1 MEESKS
7 TAQHAYGQL
16 NRQGYRD
23 VKLHMIF
30 VGAMGTIY
38 RDHTDI
44 PLEDLDLDYKRFK
57 TGNTN

>member
-1 MEESKS
+1 
-7 TAQHAYGQL
+7 
-16 NRQGYRD
+16 
-23 VKLHMIF
+23 MIL